1 MLMLLLFYL
10 HPKYPHHNYM
20 NILHITKMDI
30 QDVAVVVAEVAA
42 ITREAGELP
51 KEMIFRII
59 LKEIHIHIS
68 TTANLPASSVAV
80 VKKTILLEIVLA
92 KCGATNATLIHMGRA
107 LAVGYR
113 NLRTMVWSL
122 NIPLRS
128 PLKNVCQFHLLTHT
142 LDFLRV

>member
-10 HPKYPHHNYM
+10 HPKYPHLNYM

-42 ITREAGELP
+42 ITREAGVLP
-51 KEMIFRII
+51 KETTFRTI
-59 LKEIHIHIS
+59 LKEIHIS

-80 VKKTILLEIVLA
+80 VKKTIPLEIVLA

-122 NIPLRS
+122 NIPLGG
-128 PLKNVCQFHLLTHT
+128 PLKSAWQFHLPSHA

>member
-1 MLMLLLFYL
+1 
-10 HPKYPHHNYM
+10 
-20 NILHITKMDI
+20 
-30 QDVAVVVAEVAA
+30 
-42 ITREAGELP
+42 
-51 KEMIFRII
+51 MIFRII

-80 VKKTILLEIVLA
+80 VKKIIPLEIVLA

-122 NIPLRS
+122 NIPLGG
-128 PLKNVCQFHLLTHT
+128 PLKSAWQFHLPSHA